1 MILVPLATKVI
12 LLHAQVLTMNP
23 AQPRATIVG
32 VVDGKVAYVG
42 DELPAAKKAVG
53 GEPDSIIDCGGHTL
67 MPGLNDAHVHFG
79 LQLTLGSEHGVTLPD
94 GAGQSRA
101 GFRRAVLDAVIGQ
114 PGDHL
119 LYILT
124 RDLPIGINHA
134 TDLDFVTRPLFVVS
148 SHGGLFNS
156 AGFKLS
162 GLGPEEAPNG
172 FVRGRELAVALDRLA
187 KAQSLGQLLAGARAF
202 LRRCAAL
209 GLTSVQLIDDFPD
222 LFESLRR
229 RGELSLRVRF
239 TPLGFRFDTRL
250 YQPTWT
256 APAPEWVRLEG
267 VKYFHDDGAR
277 LSRLE
282 LRSIFDV
289 HVPIGRQVLIH
300 VLSRRALV
308 SLLDTLEALVR
319 ALPEGAR
326 ARASRLFRLEHVDE
340 LGPGDAERL
349 ARLGIPVCSNPSMLP
364 EWRHSLRDRA
374 FPLRTLIDA
383 KVRVCIGS
391 DFVGVHTPVRP
402 LDPWFA
408 IGEAVN
414 RTGPERIT
422 VEEALGAY
430 TAGSADAEGLLAEK
444 GTLVAGKWA
453 DLVVVSTDPLS
464 VAPTELHRTTTL
476 LTMVG
481 GKIVFRSPELR
492 DIPAHP
498 GPSIGP
504 APSSLP
510 SIGPERPTRRL

>member
-1 MILVPLATKVI
+1 MILPFVTRVI

-32 VVDGKVAYVG
+32 VVDGKIAYVG

-53 GEPDSIIDCGGHTL
+53 GEPDSIVDCDGHTL
-67 MPGLNDAHVHFG
+67 VPGFNDAHVHFG
-79 LQLTLGSEHGVTLPD
+79 LQLTLGSERGLTLPD
-94 GAGQSRA
+94 SVGQTRD
-101 GFRRAVLDAVIGQ
+101 GFRRAVLDVMIGQ
-114 PGDHL
+114 PGQDL

-124 RDLPIGINHA
+124 RDLPIGIKQA
-134 TDLDFVTRPLFVVS
+134 RDLDFVTRPLFVVS
-148 SHGGLFNS
+148 SHGGLFNT
-156 AGFKLS
+156 AGLTLS
-162 GLGPEEAPNG
+162 GLTPEEAPGG

-187 KAQSLGQLLAGARAF
+187 KAQPLGVLLAGARAF
-202 LRRCAAL
+202 LQRCAAL

-229 RGELSLRVRF
+229 SNELTLRIRL

-250 YQPTWT
+250 YQPTWAAT
-256 APAPEWVRLEG
+256 APDWVRLDG

-277 LSRLE
+277 LSRVE

-289 HVPIGRQVLIH
+289 HVPIGRQVLVH

-308 SLLDTLEALVR
+308 SLLDTLEKLVN

-364 EWRHSLRDRA
+364 EWRHSLHDRA
-374 FPLRTLIDA
+374 FPMRTLIDA

-391 DFVGVHTPVRP
+391 DFVGAHTPARP

-408 IGEAVN
+408 IAQAVN

-422 VEEALGAY
+422 VEEALSAY
-430 TAGSADAEGLLAEK
+430 TAGSADADGSIALK
-444 GTLVAGKWA
+444 GTLVPGKLA
-453 DLVVVSTDPLS
+453 DLIVVSSDPL
-464 VAPTELHRTTTL
+464 TTKELQNTTTL

-481 GKIVFRSPELR
+481 GKIVFRTSDLH
-492 DIPAHP
+492 DIPTRPA
-498 GPSIGP
+498 PSIGP
-504 APSSLP
+504 ASPSVP
-510 SIGPERPTRRL
+510 TIGPKRPANKPQ